1 MTGGG
6 DENSFLLSF
15 SSPTPSLI
23 LFMKFHFRDPTFSF
37 ELLRAASYGMYGG
50 SEIGEMLATARRV
63 QEGDFESWYNEWSHT
78 AVHIETTADTS
89 LREGHLISAQQAFL
103 RASNYYRTAEFFLAP
118 EDPRR
123 MGTYEKSRSTFWRF
137 LELSS
142 LRVDRVDIPYEGT
155 TLPGYFYRV
164 DDSQTPRRTL
174 ISLGGFDSTGEE
186 LYFFAA
192 AAALLR
198 GYNVLAFDWPGQGEP
213 LRVQHLP
220 ARPDY
225 EVPVRAAVDY
235 LMTRAEVDRDRI
247 ALMGTSMGGYYAAR
261 AAASEPRVKALI
273 IHGVFYDFWEMQAT
287 TKPMLARLGK
297 WKSPRIVELIL
308 KLAAY
313 FNPELRWAVATGM
326 WVLGAEDPS
335 QLLSE
340 MRRYSL
346 KDTTDLIKQ
355 PTLILH
361 GEKDHFVPREQV
373 DMLYTA
379 LKAPKTLRI
388 FTVEEGAEEHCQ
400 MGNMTL
406 LHQVLFDWLDTTL
419 SPSEAA

>member
-1 MTGGG
+1 
-6 DENSFLLSF
+6 
-15 SSPTPSLI
+15 
-23 LFMKFHFRDPTFSF
+23 MKLHFRDPTFSF
-37 ELLRAASYGMYGG
+37 ELLRAASYGPYGG
-50 SEIGEMLATARRV
+50 SEIGEVLATANRIR
-63 QEGDFESWYNEWSHT
+63 EGDFESW
-78 AVHIETTADTS
+78 HIEWFRVAERIETIADTS
-89 LREGHLISAQQAFL
+89 LQDGHRISAKQAFL

-118 EDPRR
+118 ADPRR
-123 MGTYEKSRSTFWRF
+123 MKIYEKSRSTFWRF
-137 LELSS
+137 LELSG
-142 LRVDRVDIPYEGT
+142 LYVDRVNIPYEGT

-192 AAALLR
+192 AAALQR
-198 GYNVLAFDWPGQGEP
+198 GYNVLAFDGPGQGEP

-225 EVPVRAAVDY
+225 EVPVSAALDY

-247 ALMGTSMGGYYAAR
+247 ALMGSSMGGYYAAR
-261 AAASEPRVKALI
+261 AAAFEPRVKVLI

-297 WKSPRIVELIL
+297 WKSPRSVEFVL

-326 WVLGAEDPS
+326 WVLGVRNPS
-335 QLLSE
+335 DLLRE

-346 KDTTDLIKQ
+346 KDTVGLIQQ

-373 DMLYTA
+373 DMLYAA
-379 LKAPKTLRI
+379 LKVPKTLRV

-406 LHQVLFDWLDTTL
+406 LHQVLFDWLDATL
-419 SPSEAA
+419 SPSEEV

>member
-1 MTGGG
+1 
-6 DENSFLLSF
+6 
-15 SSPTPSLI
+15 
-23 LFMKFHFRDPTFSF
+23 MKLHFRDPTFSF
-37 ELLRAASYGMYGG
+37 ELLRAASYGVYGG
-50 SEIGEMLATARRV
+50 SEIGEVLAAARRI
-63 QEGDFESWYNEWSHT
+63 QEGDFESWYIEWSRV
-78 AVHIETTADTS
+78 AERIETTADTS
-89 LREGHLISAQQAFL
+89 LQKGHSISAQQAFL

-118 EDPRR
+118 DDPRR
-123 MGTYEKSRSTFWRF
+123 IETYEKSRTTFWRF
-137 LELSS
+137 LELSGLS
-142 LRVDRVDIPYEGT
+142 VDRVDIPYEGT
-155 TLPGYFYRV
+155 TLTGYFYRV

-192 AAALLR
+192 APALQR
-198 GYNVLAFDWPGQGEP
+198 GYNVLAFDGPGQGKP

-225 EVPVRAAVDY
+225 EVPVKAAVDY
-235 LMTRAEVDRDRI
+235 LMTRVEVDRDRV
-247 ALMGTSMGGYYAAR
+247 ALMGTSMGGYYVAR
-261 AAASEPRVKALI
+261 AAAFEPRVKALI

-297 WKSPRIVELIL
+297 WKSPKIVEFAL

-313 FNPELRWAVATGM
+313 FNPELRWAVTTGM
-326 WVLGAEDPS
+326 WVLGVKNPS
-335 QLLSE
+335 ELLSE

-346 KDTTDLIKQ
+346 KDTAGLIQQ

-373 DMLYTA
+373 DMLYA
-379 LKAPKTLRI
+379 ELKAPKTLRI

-400 MGNMTL
+400 MGNMSL
-406 LHQVLFDWLDTTL
+406 LHQVLFDWLDATI
-419 SPSEAA
+419 SAA